1 MPHPPPS
8 RRKARVTATG
18 ILREL
23 RAVADPS
30 RKPGMAFVGVN
41 VDRALGVSVP
51 QIRTIAKRCGTD
63 QSLALALWRS
73 GVHEARM
80 LATLVAD
87 PDAMTEADVE
97 RWVTDIDSWD
107 VGDFAADLFVGI
119 RGRDRRIRAWSRRP
133 EGFVRRAA
141 FAMIARRAVSDRDA
155 PDMAF
160 LRYLPLIRSAATD
173 DRNEVKKGV
182 NWALRQI
189 GKRNTALNAAAID
202 AAEKLL
208 EIDSRSARW
217 IARDALREL
226 RSEAVHRRLRERAGP
241 GP

>member
-1 MPHPPPS
+1 MPTRGSSAPERAP
-8 RRKARVTATG
+8 RVTATG

-23 RAVADPS
+23 RAASDPS

-41 VDRALGVSVP
+41 IDHALGVSVP
-51 QIRTIAKRCGTD
+51 QIRTLAKRCGTD
-63 QSLALALWRS
+63 QRLALALWRS
-73 GVHEARM
+73 GIHEARM

-87 PDAMTEADVE
+87 PGAMAEADIE
-97 RWVTDIDSWD
+97 RWVAQIDSWD
-107 VGDFAADLFVGI
+107 VCDFAADLFVDT

-141 FAMIARRAVSDRDA
+141 FATIARRAVSDREA
-155 PDMAF
+155 PDEAF
-160 LRYLPLIRSAATD
+160 LRYFPLIRAAASD

-189 GKRNTALNAAAID
+189 GKRNAALNAAAID
-202 AAEKLL
+202 AAEDLL
-208 EIDSRSARW
+208 EIDARSARW

-226 RSEAVHRRLRERAGP
+226 RSDAVRGRLR
-241 GP
+241 